1 MIICP
6 PRRTRLNKFNI
17 QVAHSAAKDLN
28 IIPNELRT
36 HIIASIKSLSMEPFA
51 SGSNIKKLKG
61 FKPPLYRMRSGDFRV
76 LYRIKEET
84 VTIMRVIDRKDLETI
99 IKRLKEEPAPYS

>member
-1 MIICP
+1 MK
-6 PRRTRLNKFNI
+6 KFNI

-36 HIIASIKSLSMEPFA
+36 HIIASIKNLSMEPFA

-61 FKPPLYRMRSGDFRV
+61 FKPPLYRMRTGDFRV
-76 LYRIKEET
+76 LYRIKEKT